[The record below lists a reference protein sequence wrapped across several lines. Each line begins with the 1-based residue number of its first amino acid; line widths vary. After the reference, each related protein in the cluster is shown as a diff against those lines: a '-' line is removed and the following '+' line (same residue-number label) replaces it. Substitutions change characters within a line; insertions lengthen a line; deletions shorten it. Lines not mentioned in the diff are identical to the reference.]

1 MNNNFASALLLIAN
15 IFLLDDV
22 SARSSRASSILDQ
35 FKDDSKFMN
44 FASRNNKHY
53 TNMDEFVNRQ
63 NVYHDNI

>member
-53 TNMDEFVNRQ
+53 TNMDEFMKRQ